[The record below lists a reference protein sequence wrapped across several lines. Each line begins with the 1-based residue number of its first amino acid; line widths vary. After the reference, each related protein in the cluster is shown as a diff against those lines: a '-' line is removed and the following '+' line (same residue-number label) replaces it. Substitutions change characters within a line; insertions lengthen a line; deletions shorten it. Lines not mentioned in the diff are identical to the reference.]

1 MAVLRVAA
9 VTMAA
14 LAAEWAELVALE
26 VRSEAVVWLVE
37 LSVVGRAAA
46 MVAGRVEV
54 MVALV
59 VPWVEGRAAAR
70 AAGTVE
76 AAAAGQWATAR
87 MESVAATEASEG
99 HAVDM
104 ERWGA
109 QATAAAVWVAAVAE
123 VVAAVVPAE
132 GKVVV
137 MVAGKAAVMET
148 VAVLLAVA
156 LAEEKEP
163 HARIQTW

>member
-14 LAAEWAELVALE
+14 LAAEWAELVVVE
-26 VRSEAVVWLVE
+26 VRSEAAVWLVE
-37 LSVVGRAAA
+37 LSAVGRAAE
-46 MVAGRVEV
+46 MVAGRVVV
-54 MVALV
+54 MAALV
-59 VPWVEGRAAAR
+59 VLRVEGRAAAR

-87 MESVAATEASEG
+87 MEPVAATEASEG
-99 HAVDM
+99 NAVDM

-109 QATAAAVWVAAVAE
+109 QATVAAVRLAPVAE

-132 GKVVV
+132 GKAAV

>member
-9 VTMAA
+9 VTTAA
-14 LAAEWAELVALE
+14 LEAAWAELVALA
-26 VRSEAVVWLVE
+26 VHREAVVWLVE
-37 LSVVGRAAA
+37 LSAAGRAAA
-46 MVAGRVEV
+46 MVAGRVV
-54 MVALV
+54 AMVALV
-59 VPWVEGRAAAR
+59 VLRAAGRVAAR

-87 MESVAATEASEG
+87 MESVVATEALEG

-104 ERWGA
+104 ERREA
-109 QATAAAVWVAAVAE
+109 QAAAVAVWVAAVAE
-123 VVAAVVPAE
+123 TVAAAAPAE
-132 GKVVV
+132 GTAVV
-137 MVAGKAAVMET
+137 MVAGKVAVMET

-163 HARIQTW
+163 QARSQTW